1 MLLYE
6 LCNANYQLIMTI
18 IFQIII
24 RNPTYIWANNQAVR
38 DNTGERKIYENHVN
52 KTTEDWLKVYG
63 LEAQKLTLAD
73 FTREKE
79 RL

>member
-1 MLLYE
+1 MSYITDNNYE
-6 LCNANYQLIMTI
+6 NFSNNYTPCIL
-18 IFQIII
+18 
-24 RNPTYIWANNQAVR
+24 QAVR

-79 RL
+79 RS